1 MVDKKSLLVKLRDAN
16 DMSAI
21 KQILSEMKNFDV
33 KAYEAK
39 LKERLDKWAEEYKKQ
54 FRGQQAQGKD
64 RITPAE
70 IDEKADKLRP
80 TVEVDKAKAVIS
92 EMVMATA
99 TKDVSLSVVD
109 ELVEEWVNEIK
120 LDEKIQNKEDRKAIP
135 VNKKRFDKLITT
147 IKKYFQQFPKDEYT
161 KSLVGKGSR
170 AKIETLILE
179 NLKKRYPTF
188 RAKFSNSEYNFT
200 VEGKDVLI
208 QFKTDEIDDLY
219 DNVEIMV
226 NHMKKGRLKAALTMY
241 GELPRDFRRQLI
253 EFVARD
259 RQLDDKYSMLSDFF
273 MGKYE
278 DEDGN
283 YQIDVARGEER
294 KNNLTE
300 IIERSGERIPKRRTK
315 RSRKGVTERRK
326 GSKITDRGELR
337 RDKISFPK
345 PEDDDDEFY
354 DFLHDNPNAHE
365 DLVRRN
371 PSETQL
377 TDMLD
382 DLENDYEDV
391 VEQIKA
397 LDESIDRLRN
407 LPERNKAQEKLL
419 ERDKD
424 MREILQSKTRP
435 EGKEDSKYKQKPSIL
450 SEMGF
455 IDAYVEIHNENRK
468 RQINIVFSPKI
479 EADDNVLLL
488 ESKLKNERLF
498 EKAFAQ
504 FKNN

>member
-21 KQILSEMKNFDV
+21 KEIVSEMENFDV

-39 LKERLDKWAEEYKKQ
+39 LKERLDKWSDEYEPAGEQLGTMKPSEIKAKKELE
-54 FRGQQAQGKD
+54 RK
-64 RITPAE
+64 R
-70 IDEKADKLRP
+70 
-80 TVEVDKAKAVIS
+80 VEVDKAKAVIS

-120 LDEKIQNKEDRKAIP
+120 LDEKIQGMAVYGEKEKDKPRPLLYVTEDKEDREAIP
-135 VNKKRFDKLITT
+135 VNEKRFTELIDD
-147 IKKYFQQFPKDEYT
+147 IRKYFQRFPKDKYT
-161 KSLVGKGSR
+161 KSLIGSE
-170 AKIETLILE
+170 AKIKTLILE
-179 NLKKRYPTF
+179 SLKKRYPKF
-188 RAKFSNSEYNFT
+188 RGKFSPSKYNFT

-208 QFKTDEIDDLY
+208 NFQADLSEKV
-219 DNVEIMV
+219 DTQTRDMV
-226 NHMKKGRLKAALTMY
+226 SDMKDGNARRAVQKYGR
-241 GELPRDFRRQLI
+241 LPRDFRRQLI

-259 RQLDDKYSMLSDFF
+259 RQLDDKYSTLSEYF
-273 MGKYE
+273 MGVK
-278 DEDGN
+278 
-283 YQIDVARGEER
+283 GEER

-315 RSRKGVTERRK
+315 RSRKGVTERRQ
-326 GSKITDRGELR
+326 GSKITDRGKLR
-337 RDKISFPK
+337 RDKIRFPK
-345 PEDDDDEFY
+345 PEDDDEFY

-391 VEQIKA
+391 VEEIKE
-397 LDESIDRLRN
+397 LNESIDRLRN
-407 LPERNKAQEKLL
+407 LPERNEAQEKLL
-419 ERDKD
+419 ERDED
-424 MREILQSKTRP
+424 MRETLPNSKKSP
-435 EGKEDSKYKQKPSIL
+435 IL

>member
-1 MVDKKSLLVKLRDAN
+1 MVDEKSPLAKLGDAN

-21 KQILSEMKNFDV
+21 KEIVSEMKNFDV

-39 LKERLDKWAEEYKKQ
+39 LKERLDKWSEEYKKQ
-54 FRGQQAQGKD
+54 FRGQQAEGKD

-80 TVEVDKAKAVIS
+80 KVEVDKAKAVIS

-99 TKDVSLSVVD
+99 NKDVSLSVVD
-109 ELVEEWVNEIK
+109 ELVEKWVSEIK
-120 LDEKIQNKEDRKAIP
+120 LDEKIQGMAVYGEKEKDKPRSLLYVTEDKEDRKAIP

-147 IKKYFQQFPKDEYT
+147 IKEYFQRFPKDEYT

-179 NLKKRYPTF
+179 NLKKRYPKF
-188 RAKFSNSEYNFT
+188 RGKFSPSKYNFT
-200 VEGKDVLI
+200 VKGKDVLI
-208 QFKTDEIDDLY
+208 NFQADLAEKVDTKTRD
-219 DNVEIMV
+219 MV
-226 NHMKKGRLKAALTMY
+226 SDMKDGNARRAVQKYGR
-241 GELPRDFRRQLI
+241 LPRDFRRQLI

-259 RQLDDKYSMLSDFF
+259 RKLDDKYSTISEYF
-273 MGKYE
+273 MGVK
-278 DEDGN
+278 
-283 YQIDVARGEER
+283 GEER

-326 GSKITDRGELR
+326 GSKITDRGKLR
-337 RDKISFPK
+337 RDKIRFPK
-345 PEDDDDEFY
+345 PEDDDEFY

-391 VEQIKA
+391 VEA
-397 LDESIDRLRN
+397 VEELDESIKYFRN
-407 LPERNKAQEKLL
+407 LPERNEAQEKML
-419 ERDKD
+419 ERDED
-424 MREILQSKTRP
+424 MRETLPNSK
-435 EGKEDSKYKQKPSIL
+435 KPPIL

>member
-21 KQILSEMKNFDV
+21 KEIVSEMENFDV

-39 LKERLDKWAEEYKKQ
+39 LKERLDKWSDEYEPAGEQLGTMKPSEIKAKKELE
-54 FRGQQAQGKD
+54 RK
-64 RITPAE
+64 R
-70 IDEKADKLRP
+70 
-80 TVEVDKAKAVIS
+80 VEVDKAKAVIS

-120 LDEKIQNKEDRKAIP
+120 LDEKIQGMAVYGEKEKDKPRPLLYVTEDKEDREAIP

-147 IKKYFQQFPKDEYT
+147 IKEYFQRFPEDEYT
-161 KSLVGKGSR
+161 KSLLGSED
-170 AKIETLILE
+170 KLKTLILE
-179 NLKKRYPTF
+179 SLKKRYPKF
-188 RAKFSNSEYNFT
+188 RGKFSPSKYNFT

-208 QFKTDEIDDLY
+208 NFQADLSEKV
-219 DNVEIMV
+219 DTQTRDMV
-226 NHMKKGRLKAALTMY
+226 SDMKDGNARRAVQKYGR
-241 GELPRDFRRQLI
+241 LPRDFRRQLI

-259 RQLDDKYSMLSDFF
+259 RQLDDKYSTLSEYF
-273 MGKYE
+273 MGVK
-278 DEDGN
+278 
-283 YQIDVARGEER
+283 GEER

-315 RSRKGVTERRK
+315 RSRKGVTERRQ
-326 GSKITDRGELR
+326 GSKITDRGKLR
-337 RDKISFPK
+337 RDKIRFPK
-345 PEDDDDEFY
+345 PEDDDEFY

-391 VEQIKA
+391 VEEIKE
-397 LDESIDRLRN
+397 LNESIDRLRN
-407 LPERNKAQEKLL
+407 LPERNEAQEKLL
-419 ERDKD
+419 ERDED
-424 MREILQSKTRP
+424 MRETLPNSKKSP
-435 EGKEDSKYKQKPSIL
+435 IL

>member
-1 MVDKKSLLVKLRDAN
+1 
-16 DMSAI
+16 
-21 KQILSEMKNFDV
+21 
-33 KAYEAK
+33 
-39 LKERLDKWAEEYKKQ
+39 
-54 FRGQQAQGKD
+54 
-64 RITPAE
+64 
-70 IDEKADKLRP
+70 KLRP

-283 YQIDVARGEER
+283 YQ
-294 KNNLTE
+294 
-300 IIERSGERIPKRRTK
+300 
-315 RSRKGVTERRK
+315 
-326 GSKITDRGELR
+326 
-337 RDKISFPK
+337 
-345 PEDDDDEFY
+345 
-354 DFLHDNPNAHE
+354 
-365 DLVRRN
+365 
-371 PSETQL
+371 
-377 TDMLD
+377 
-382 DLENDYEDV
+382 
-391 VEQIKA
+391 
-397 LDESIDRLRN
+397 
-407 LPERNKAQEKLL
+407 
-419 ERDKD
+419 
-424 MREILQSKTRP
+424 
-435 EGKEDSKYKQKPSIL
+435 
-450 SEMGF
+450 
-455 IDAYVEIHNENRK
+455 
-468 RQINIVFSPKI
+468 
-479 EADDNVLLL
+479 
-488 ESKLKNERLF
+488 
-498 EKAFAQ
+498 
-504 FKNN
+504 